1 MEPIE
6 RALSGF
12 LRKQG
17 SKARPHITLTYAQ
30 SLDGSISARRGR
42 PLALSGPEST
52 YWTHRLRALHDAI
65 LVGIGTVL
73 SDDPWLTVRLV
84 EGSSPRPVVLDSQLR
99 IPLEANLLK
108 GQSGTSRPPIIG
120 TTPAAPASR
129 AEALEAA
136 GGHVLIL
143 PATAEER
150 VSLPELLERL
160 SDLEIKSVMVEGGAG
175 VITSFLSQ
183 GLVDTVVLT
192 IAPIFVGG
200 LKAVEE
206 LVGGEIAP
214 AGWSFPRLKDW
225 DCARVGEDL
234 VLWGQPAGPAEADS
248 GQA

>member
-6 RALSGF
+6 RALSGI
-12 LRKQG
+12 LSEEG
-17 SKARPHITLTYAQ
+17 SRARPHITLAYAQ

-42 PLALSGPEST
+42 PLALSGPESAH
-52 YWTHRLRALHDAI
+52 WTHRLRALHDAI

-73 SDDPWLTVRLV
+73 SDDPRLTVRLV

-108 GQSGTSRPPIIG
+108 GQSGTGRRPIIG
-120 TTPAAPASR
+120 TTVAAPVSR
-129 AEALEAA
+129 AEALDAA
-136 GGHVLIL
+136 GGQVLFL
-143 PATAEER
+143 PATPEER

-160 SDLEIKSVMVEGGAG
+160 GDLEIKNVMVEGGAG

-206 LVGGEIAP
+206 LVGGELAP
-214 AGWSFPRLKDW
+214 DGWSFPRLKDW
-225 DCARVGEDL
+225 DCARMGEDL
-234 VLWGQPAGPAEADS
+234 VLWGQPTWSAQADP